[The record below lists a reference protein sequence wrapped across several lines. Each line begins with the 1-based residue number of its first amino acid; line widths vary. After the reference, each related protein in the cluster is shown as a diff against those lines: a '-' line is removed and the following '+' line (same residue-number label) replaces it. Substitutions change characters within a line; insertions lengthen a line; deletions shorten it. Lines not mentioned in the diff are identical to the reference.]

1 MTLVPCVYVPE
12 QVPVFPVE
20 QLMPDG
26 DVTEP
31 LPLTVV
37 VSAND
42 GSANEAVTD
51 LLLFSV
57 TLHAP
62 VPVHAPLH
70 PASTYPVP
78 GVAAKLTT
86 VPEL

>member
-1 MTLVPCVYVPE
+1 MATVHGFVAHADPVQLENEDPVAAVAVSVTLVPCVYVPE

-26 DVTEP
+26 EVTEP

-42 GSANEAVTD
+42 GSANDAVTD
-51 LLLFSV
+51 R
-57 TLHAP
+57 A
-62 VPVHAPLH
+62 
-70 PASTYPVP
+70 
-78 GVAAKLTT
+78 
-86 VPEL
+86 